1 MLSNITKDWM
11 GVCFVATL
19 GLAILIFV
27 PMLFDLF
34 EVLQMIKYVVIWE
47 IWTICNIFCNIY
59 MGLRVHFGS

>member
-11 GVCFVATL
+11 GVCFVAVL

-34 EVLQMIKYVVIWE
+34 EVLQMIKYVV
-47 IWTICNIFCNIY
+47 
-59 MGLRVHFGS
+59 L